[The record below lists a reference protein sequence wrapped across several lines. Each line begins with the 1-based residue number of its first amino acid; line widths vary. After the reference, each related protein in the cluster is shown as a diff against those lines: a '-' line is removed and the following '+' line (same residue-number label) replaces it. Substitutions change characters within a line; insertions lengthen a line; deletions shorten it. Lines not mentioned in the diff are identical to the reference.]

1 MHWRQ
6 CLRGAHWRAGGRLRA
21 KHRPGA
27 KRALPIAPAKASTL
41 EKWPAC
47 LRRSRFGLPAARA
60 PVHNLP
66 GQQGL
71 KISIPKIDRLNP
83 AVQSNKVY
91 LPQEAID
98 DLRKL
103 VPAAD
108 KR

>member
-1 MHWRQ
+1 LAAVLAR
-6 CLRGAHWRAGGRLRA
+6 RAWARRGRLRA
-21 KHRPGA
+21 KRRAGA
-27 KRALPIAPAKASTL
+27 KRALPIAQAKASTL
-41 EKWPAC
+41 EKWNAC
-47 LRRSRFGLPAARA
+47 LRRRRFGLPAAQA
-60 PVHNLP
+60 SAHNLL

-71 KISIPKIDRLNP
+71 KISIPKIDRLNR

-103 VPAAD
+103 GPAAD